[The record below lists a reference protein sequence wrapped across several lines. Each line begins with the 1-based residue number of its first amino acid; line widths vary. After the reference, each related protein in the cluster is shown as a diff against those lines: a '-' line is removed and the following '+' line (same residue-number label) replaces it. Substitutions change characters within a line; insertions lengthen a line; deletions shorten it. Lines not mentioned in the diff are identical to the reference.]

1 MRRNSNGDCIN
12 MFRKL
17 GVIALLFWIALGAN
31 AAPSEKLVWDQG
43 SYDYIKLRETESGVT
58 NTHPA
63 TVTPARLR
71 ALLSGIKVRG
81 EKGEVIPLLTVE
93 EAERLAKPFSDALR
107 RVSAKEDVIFF
118 TSEQRGDGIFAPRLG
133 VTGRIFVT
141 DQTLNL
147 IIGTAHKQFVSEL
160 RGSHM
165 MPYFSFGS
173 RNERGTADLQAD
185 GARYAGAQNRRDWI
199 TWTAIGE
206 PEPSE
211 RTNAAAPGTTSR
223 TSPEERL
230 RKLKQ
235 LWDQKLITEQEYK
248 DKRSEILKDL

>member
-1 MRRNSNGDCIN
+1 

-17 GVIALLFWIALGAN
+17 GGIALLFWVALAAN
-31 AAPSEKLVWDQG
+31 AAPSETLVWDQG
-43 SYDYIKLRETESGVT
+43 SYDYIKIRETEAGAT

-63 TVTPARLR
+63 TVTPARIR

-81 EKGEVIPLLTVE
+81 EKDEAVTLLTAE
-93 EAERLAKPFSDALR
+93 ETERLAKPLSDALR
-107 RVSAKEDVIFF
+107 RANAKEDVIFF

-160 RGSHM
+160 RGSRV
-165 MPYFSFGS
+165 MPHFSFGS
-173 RNERGTADLQAD
+173 RSERSAVDLRAD
-185 GARYAGAQNRRDWI
+185 GARYAGTQNRRDWI
-199 TWTAIGE
+199 AWTVIGE
-206 PEPSE
+206 PEPAE
-211 RTNAAAPGTTSR
+211 RTKVTTPDPIPR
-223 TSPEERL
+223 ASPEERL

-235 LWDQKLITEQEYK
+235 LWDQKLISEQEYK
-248 DKRSEILKDL
+248 DKKSEILKDL